1 MRSMFWARWATCALA
16 ITVAFPLA
24 VSFADTKKS
33 VNDCTAFDQTN
44 KGEDAVQFT
53 LHNTCSVGL
62 SCTIN
67 WQVTCVSRKKVR
79 TVHPG
84 SITLALVDTTVQTAE
99 ASASVCAADSWSIG
113 QVQWSCQPNRD

>member
-24 VSFADTKKS
+24 VADSKKS
-33 VNDCTAFDQTN
+33 ISDCTAFDQVD
-44 KGEDAVQFT
+44 KGEDSVQFT
-53 LHNTCSVGL
+53 IHNTCSVGL

-67 WQVTCVSRKKVR
+67 WRVVCTTRKKAR

-84 SITLALVDTTVQTAE
+84 TIKLALVDTTMQSAE
-99 ASASVCAADSWSIG
+99 ASASICGNDSWSID
-113 QVQWSCQPNRD
+113 QVQWTCEPNKD